1 MSIGDYPAWT
11 LVPFPVLVLAIAVL
25 PIAAPRAWERRWLQG
40 LVVGACALPVVAHLV
55 ASGRSAPVIA
65 ATTSYASFV
74 ATLGALYVTSGGV
87 RLSGDLE
94 ARPSTNVAFIVVGA
108 VLASFVGTTGASM
121 LMIRPLLWTNR
132 ERQHRAH
139 LVPFF
144 IIAVANA
151 GGLLTPLGD
160 PPLLVGYIGGVPFF
174 WTLRLFPAWVLYVG
188 SAALAL
194 FFVDR
199 SAYAR
204 ESDAARAADRAQVTP
219 LTLTGKRNVAL
230 MLAVVPAALLPL
242 GARELTMAAIIA
254 LSLTSTPRSLRR
266 ANGFSLAP
274 IVDVAIIFL
283 GLFECLEPIQAGL
296 ARAAPWLPLGHGWQL
311 FWASGLL
318 SSVLDNA
325 PTYTAFAALAR
336 GVSSGA
342 GLVAGVAPWKLAAVS
357 IGSVVMGATTYIGNG
372 PNLMVKAIAD
382 RDGFPTPS
390 FVRYALFAFVAMLP
404 AHLVTTL
411 VLAYLDR

>member
-1 MSIGDYPAWT
+1 MSMGDYPAWT
-11 LVPFPVLVLAIAVL
+11 LVPFPLLVLAIAVL
-25 PIAAPRAWERRWLQG
+25 PIAAPRAWERRWFQS
-40 LVVGACALPVVAHLV
+40 LVVGACALPVLLYLV
-55 ASGRSAPVIA
+55 ASGRSTPVVQ

-94 ARPSTNVAFIVVGA
+94 ARPATNVALVVVGA
-108 VLASFVGTTGASM
+108 VLASLVGTTGASM

-132 ERQHRAH
+132 EREHRAH

-144 IIAVANA
+144 IIAVSNA

-174 WTLRLFPAWVLYVG
+174 WTLRLLPAWLLYVG
-188 SAALAL
+188 STALSL
-194 FFVDR
+194 YFVDR

-204 ESDAARAADRAQVTP
+204 ESEAARTADRTQVTP
-219 LTLTGKRNVAL
+219 LALRGWRNVAL

-242 GARELTMAAIIA
+242 GARELAMAVIIGV
-254 LSLTSTPRSLRR
+254 SLAVTPASLRR
-266 ANGFSLAP
+266 DNGFTFAP
-274 IVDVAIIFL
+274 IVDVAIVFF

-296 ARAAPWLPLGHGWQL
+296 GRAAPWLPMGRSWEL

-342 GLVAGVAPWKLAAVS
+342 GLVAGVAPYKLAAVS

-390 FVRYALFAFVAMLP
+390 FVRYAAFAFIAMLP
-404 AHLVTTL
+404 AHLITTF
-411 VLAYLDR
+411 VLAFLDR